1 MFELT
6 LYVSHLFV
14 LAGHHK
20 IHVYLELALGLFS
33 DIDLPVKQ
41 GAAPVRIDVNQLR
54 CVELTSQLITVF
66 HAYSFDL
73 NRYDEIS
80 HLLEQRMD
88 AYTMAYGE
96 GNLK

>member
-54 CVELTSQLITVF
+54 CVELTSQFITVF
-66 HAYSFDL
+66 HAYSFD
-73 NRYDEIS
+73 
-80 HLLEQRMD
+80 LLEQRMD

-96 GNLK
+96 GSLKYNVYIL